1 MKQTVHAESILPSFK
16 YLGTRLLVPGGSS
29 SSSQPTIR
37 VNSSVLGASLTQTG
51 SFGRKLIQIGIGDFD
66 EKERAF
72 LRRKKKKKSQRALD
86 DRKLATN
93 GPRLKMYDKSV
104 PC

>member
-1 MKQTVHAESILPSFK
+1 M
-16 YLGTRLLVPGGSS
+16 
-29 SSSQPTIR
+29 R

-51 SFGRKLIQIGIGDFD
+51 SFGRKLIQIGIGDSD
-66 EKERAF
+66 EKEPAF
-72 LRRKKKKKSQRALD
+72 LRRKKKKRGGKKKEKKSQRALD